1 MLYAKIKDKKHR
13 ESFSRLEKKKLL
25 NKFVLTFFLSKQLES
40 HKKEIN
46 LAVLKNVL
54 NEKYNSKVRVNRRC
68 VMNNRSRGVLR
79 NFGVSRMRFRE
90 LLSFGLVPG
99 YSKAVW

>member
-1 MLYAKIKDKKHR
+1 MLFVKVKDKKHR

-25 NKFVLTFFLSKQLES
+25 NKFILIHLLSRHTEL

-54 NEKYNSKVRVNRRC
+54 NEKYNSKVRINRRC
-68 VMNNRSRGVLR
+68 VMNNRNRGVLR
-79 NFGVSRMRFRE
+79 NFGISRMCLKE